1 MGQIL
6 YKFYLQS

>member
-6 YKFYLQS
+6 YME